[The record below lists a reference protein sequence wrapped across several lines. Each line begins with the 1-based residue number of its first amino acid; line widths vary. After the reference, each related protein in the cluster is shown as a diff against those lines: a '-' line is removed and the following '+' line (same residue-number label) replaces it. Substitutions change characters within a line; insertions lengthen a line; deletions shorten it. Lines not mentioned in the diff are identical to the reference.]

1 MKNFSIEI
9 LCKRCSASYRFWY
22 KLKLFIA
29 DPINSA
35 ILLALAFIGHKG
47 NGRNLMIIFD
57 CLLRKKRTVEKVYL
71 LIGSIKA
78 WTRGFIFAKFPITI
92 FIAFHKWFPKA
103 LIFFSSAHI
112 WIIRIEDLIN
122 IFYCC
127 LIQLKS
133 INFFIVF

>member
-1 MKNFSIEI
+1 
-9 LCKRCSASYRFWY
+9 
-22 KLKLFIA
+22 LKLFIA

-92 FIAFHKWFPKA
+92 FIAFHK
-103 LIFFSSAHI
+103 
-112 WIIRIEDLIN
+112 
-122 IFYCC
+122 
-127 LIQLKS
+127 
-133 INFFIVF
+133 